1 MTAIESVSLA
11 RASGTAVATGKT
23 RPEQGDHRQGV
34 AEDEREPD
42 GEHDRRQVAPAE
54 RGADRDAQHLADR
67 TAREAVRGRAERD
80 AVEARSLH
88 TPPGYQ
94 ATTTRR
100 DGLRTRLAAWAG
112 RTGSDPRSC
121 ASASAACASPPDAD
135 RDEER
140 ALATVATAADA
151 GISVF
156 DTARSYG
163 LDEGD
168 AGHNERLLARALRRS
183 DAAGRARIVTK
194 GGMARDGGR
203 WLPDGRASR
212 LRADC
217 EASLV
222 ALDGLPIDLYLVHAP
237 DPRTPWRTTLRALAR
252 LADEGL
258 VRRVGVSNVTRGQ
271 LDEALELAPVAAVEI
286 ALSPFDDRAL
296 RGGVVD
302 RSVERG
308 LAVIAH
314 APLGGPARASRLAR
328 IEALRTVAAAH
339 EASPAEVALAW
350 VLSLAPASSR
360 SPARGRRRRPARPR
374 VRHGSISTRGSST
387 RSDRRSA
394 RTARPP
400 HAERPRAWRPGS
412 SS

>member
-1 MTAIESVSLA
+1 V
-11 RASGTAVATGKT
+11 
-23 RPEQGDHRQGV
+23 
-34 AEDEREPD
+34 
-42 GEHDRRQVAPAE
+42 
-54 RGADRDAQHLADR
+54 
-67 TAREAVRGRAERD
+67 
-80 AVEARSLH
+80 
-88 TPPGYQ
+88 
-94 ATTTRR
+94 
-100 DGLRTRLAAWAG
+100 G
-112 RTGSDPRSC
+112 RTDWLGSAELRVGLGCMRLST
-121 ASASAACASPPDAD
+121 DAD

-140 ALATVATAADA
+140 AVATVAAAADA

-156 DTARSYG
+156 DTARAYG

-183 DAAGRARIVTK
+183 GAAGRARIVTK

-271 LDEALELAPVAAVEI
+271 LDEALELAPVAAVQL

-296 RGGVVD
+296 RGGVV
-302 RSVERG
+302 ERCEELG
-308 LAVIAH
+308 IALLAH
-314 APLGGPARASRLAR
+314 SPLGGLKRARRVDAEETLA
-328 IEALRTVAAAH
+328 
-339 EASPAEVALAW
+339 
-350 VLSLAPASSR
+350 
-360 SPARGRRRRPARPR
+360 
-374 VRHGSISTRGSST
+374 
-387 RSDRRSA
+387 
-394 RTARPP
+394 
-400 HAERPRAWRPGS
+400 
-412 SS
+412 